1 MSYKRVLLKLSGE
14 ALGDNGKG
22 FNFETINHVAKQIA
36 GLVKKH
42 NTQTGIVIGAGNI
55 WRGRQGTDMDRVA
68 ADHMGMLATIINSL
82 AMKDAIEKQGVKCH
96 VMTSIEMDSVAEHFS
111 ARRAREFL
119 SNNEVC
125 IFAGGT
131 GSPFFSTDTA
141 AALRAA
147 EIDADAILLAKNIDG
162 VYNADPRKDSNAKR
176 YVSIAFNQVLTDRL
190 QVMDSA
196 ATAICMDND
205 IPVIVFALNE
215 QESIMRVSSGE
226 ALGTLVKNDIDT
238 VFYN

>member
-1 MSYKRVLLKLSGE
+1 LYQY
-14 ALGDNGKG
+14 D
-22 FNFETINHVAKQIA
+22 Q
-36 GLVKKH
+36 GLH
-42 NTQTGIVIGAGNI
+42 PLCGGN
-55 WRGRQGTDMDRVA
+55 GRQGTDMDRVA

-82 AMKDAIEKQGVKCH
+82 AMKDAIEKNGVKCR
-96 VMTSIEMDSVAEHFS
+96 VMTSIEMNSVAEHFS
-111 ARRAREFL
+111 ARHAREAL
-119 SNNEVC
+119 LNGEVC

-147 EIDADAILLAKNIDG
+147 EIEADAILLAKNIDG

-176 YVSIAFNQVLTDRL
+176 YVSICFNQVLSDRL

-215 QESIMRVSSGE
+215 NDSISRVSNGE
-226 ALGTLVKNDIDT
+226 ALGTVVKNDINT
-238 VFYN
+238 AFYK

>member
-1 MSYKRVLLKLSGE
+1 MAYKRILLKLSGE
-14 ALGDNGKG
+14 ALGENGKG
-22 FNFETINHVAKQIA
+22 FDFGTMTHVASQIA
-36 GLVKKH
+36 ELSKSGIEV
-42 NTQTGIVIGAGNI
+42 GIVIGAGNI
-55 WRGRQGTDMDRVA
+55 WRGRQGSDMDRVA

-82 AMKDAIEKQGVKCH
+82 AMKDTIEKFNVKCH
-96 VMTSIEMDSVAEHFS
+96 VMTSIEMDTVADHFS
-111 ARRAREFL
+111 ARRAKEHL
-119 SNNEVC
+119 TNGEIC

-147 EIDADAILLAKNIDG
+147 EISADAILLAKNIDG
-162 VYNADPRKDSNAKR
+162 VYNADPRKDTTAKR
-176 YVSIAFNQVLTDRL
+176 FKSIPFAQVLSDQL

-215 QESIMRVSSGE
+215 KDSISRVSSGE
-226 ALGTLVKNDIDT
+226 PLGTVVKNEIDT
-238 VFYN
+238 VFY

>member
-1 MSYKRVLLKLSGE
+1 MAYKRILLKLSGE

-22 FNFETINHVAKQIA
+22 FDFKTMTHVASQIA
-36 GLVKKH
+36 ELSKSGVEV
-42 NTQTGIVIGAGNI
+42 GIVIGAGNI
-55 WRGRQGTDMDRVA
+55 WRGRQGNDMDRVA

-82 AMKDAIEKQGVKCH
+82 AMKDTIEKFDVKCH
-96 VMTSIEMDSVAEHFS
+96 VMTSIEMNTVAEHFS
-111 ARRAREFL
+111 ARHAKELL
-119 SNNEVC
+119 SKGEICV
-125 IFAGGT
+125 FAGGT

-147 EIDADAILLAKNIDG
+147 EISADAILLAKNIDG
-162 VYNADPRKDSNAKR
+162 VYNADPRKDDAAKR
-176 YVSIAFNQVLTDRL
+176 FKSISFKNVLSDQL

-215 QESIMRVSSGE
+215 KDSISRVSSGE
-226 ALGTLVKNDIDT
+226 ALGTVVRNDIDT
-238 VFYN
+238 IFY

>member
-1 MSYKRVLLKLSGE
+1 MAYKRVLLKLSGE

-22 FNFETINHVAKQIA
+22 FDFGTIDHVSLQIA
-36 GLVKKH
+36 ELVKNH
-42 NTQTGIVIGAGNI
+42 IQVGIVIGAGNI

-82 AMKDAIEKQGVKCH
+82 AMKDAIEKKGVKCH
-96 VMTSIEMDSVAEHFS
+96 VMTSIEMDSIAEHFN
-111 ARRAREFL
+111 ARDAREYL
-119 SNNEVC
+119 GREEVC

-147 EIDADAILLAKNIDG
+147 EIEADAILLAKNIDG
-162 VYNADPRKDSNAKR
+162 VYNADPRKDSSAKR
-176 YVSIAFNQVLTDRL
+176 YVSIAFAKVLADRL
-190 QVMDSA
+190 QVMDSS

-215 QESIMRVSSGE
+215 NDSIRRVSDGE
-226 ALGTLVKNDIDT
+226 ALGTVVKNDIET
-238 VFYN
+238 AFYN

>member
-1 MSYKRVLLKLSGE
+1 MAYKRILLKLSGE

-22 FNFETINHVAKQIA
+22 FDFKTMTHVASQIA
-36 GLVKKH
+36 ELSKSGVEV
-42 NTQTGIVIGAGNI
+42 GIVIGAGNI
-55 WRGRQGTDMDRVA
+55 WRGRQGNDMDRVA

-82 AMKDAIEKQGVKCH
+82 AMKDTIEKFDVKCH
-96 VMTSIEMDSVAEHFS
+96 VMTSIEMNTVAEHFS
-111 ARRAREFL
+111 ARHAKELL
-119 SNNEVC
+119 SKGEICV
-125 IFAGGT
+125 FAGGT

-147 EIDADAILLAKNIDG
+147 EISADAILLAKNIDG
-162 VYNADPRKDSNAKR
+162 VYNADPRKDDTAKR
-176 YVSIAFNQVLTDRL
+176 FKSISFKNVLSDQL

-215 QESIMRVSSGE
+215 KDSISRVSSGE
-226 ALGTLVKNDIDT
+226 ALGTVVRNDIDT
-238 VFYN
+238 VFY